1 MTETARPTGP
11 TDPAGVLAPPQRAAL
26 RLATV
31 GVVSLVTMVAFESMA
46 VATAMPDA
54 AADLG
59 GVRGYG
65 LAFSLFLTTSLFG
78 TVVSGPWA
86 DRVGPRQPLLVGI
99 VAFVGGLLVCTTAL
113 SFGALLV
120 GRAVS
125 GAGGGLI
132 VVALYVVVARVYP
145 ADAQP
150 RVFSW
155 ISTAWVLPAV
165 VGPPVAGLLTEHLT
179 WRLVFGL
186 VPLVVVLPL
195 VTLWPRLPHGPAP
208 TASGPGPADAD
219 AALVA
224 RHDAD
229 RGADQ
234 GADDVP
240 GIGARE
246 RLLRGALLATSA
258 ALLQAGLQ
266 GATLLG
272 VPAAVTAVLGGAG
285 VLASLPGLVPP
296 GVLRVSRG
304 VPSLVVARLLLAA
317 AFFGAEAFVPLMLV
331 AERGW
336 GVSLAGAS
344 LTSSAI
350 GWAAGSWLQGHA
362 RLPVP
367 RHLLVGAGGGVLGV
381 AVGLLALTPW
391 PQAPGWSVAAVWT
404 LGGFGMGAA
413 ISAISVLT
421 LQLSRDGEEGRNSGA
436 VQLGDALGGVLGIG
450 ASGAVFAHGH
460 TPGVAEPGLYSLI
473 WLVLAPLALLVGVVA
488 VRMREDDAPEVV
500 HRLGRPGVG

>member
-1 MTETARPTGP
+1 MGP
-11 TDPAGVLAPPQRAAL
+11 SRAAL

-46 VATAMPDA
+46 VATAMPEA
-54 AADLG
+54 AAELG

-78 TVVSGPWA
+78 TVVAGPWA

-99 VAFVGGLLVCTTAL
+99 VLFVGGLLLCTAAPT
-113 SFGALLV
+113 FGVLLA

-132 VVALYVVVARVYP
+132 VVALFVVVARVYP

-179 WRLVFGL
+179 WRLVFGA
-186 VPLVVVLPL
+186 VPLIVVLPL
-195 VTLWPRLPHGPAP
+195 VTLWPRLPHGSGGRPA
-208 TASGPGPADAD
+208 
-219 AALVA
+219 
-224 RHDAD
+224 
-229 RGADQ
+229 GA
-234 GADDVP
+234 VP
-240 GIGARE
+240 SDEVNRAIGTRE
-246 RLLRGALLATSA
+246 RLVRGATLAASA

-266 GATLLG
+266 GADVAG
-272 VPAAVTAVLGGAG
+272 VPPLVTSVAGGVG

-296 GVLRVSRG
+296 GVLRVARG

-331 AERGW
+331 SEHGW

-344 LTSSAI
+344 LTSSAV
-350 GWAAGSWLQGHA
+350 GWAAGSWLQGRAH
-362 RLPVP
+362 LPVP
-367 RHLLVGAGGGVLGV
+367 RHLLVGAGGGLLGV
-381 AVGLLALTPW
+381 AVALLALTPY
-391 PQAPGWSVAAVWT
+391 PQAPGWSVAAIWT
-404 LGGFGMGAA
+404 LGGLGMGAA
-413 ISAISVLT
+413 ISGISVLT
-421 LQLSRDGEEGRNSGA
+421 LQVSRDGEEGTNSGA

-450 ASGAVFAHGH
+450 VSGAIFAHGH
-460 TPGVAEPGLYSLI
+460 VPDMAEPGLYALI
-473 WLVLAPLALLVGVVA
+473 WLVLAPLALLVVA
-488 VRMREDDAPEVV
+488 VAFRVPPRSLAAP
-500 HRLGRPGVG
+500 PGG